1 MAIIIFTYE
10 NSKLIKLLKER
21 GELIRAEDW
30 KKVQKIEAEINVLKE
45 KKLEKLKTP
54 ISAFVTFESEE
65 GQCRALKLKK
75 KEKVYPKLATFIEG
89 IEPLEVKE
97 TVEPSDII
105 WENRH
110 IHKSKRS
117 RKEWK
122 VITILAAALFISFL
136 IIYYATKWQIRV
148 V

>member
-1 MAIIIFTYE
+1 VVTIIFTYD

-30 KKVQKIEAEINVLKE
+30 KKVQKIETEINELKE

-65 GQCRALKLKK
+65 GQCRALKLKDF
-75 KEKVYPKLATFIEG
+75 PDLATLIVGTEPIEF
-89 IEPLEVKE
+89 KQ

-110 IHKSKRS
+110 IS
-117 RKEWK
+117 
-122 VITILAAALFISFL
+122 
-136 IIYYATKWQIRV
+136 
-148 V
+148 

>member
-1 MAIIIFTYE
+1 VVTIIFTYD

-30 KKVQKIEAEINVLKE
+30 KKVQKIETEINELKE

-65 GQCRALKLKK
+65 GQCRALKLKDF
-75 KEKVYPKLATFIEG
+75 PDLATLIAGTEPIEF
-89 IEPLEVKE
+89 KQ

-110 IHKSKRS
+110 IS
-117 RKEWK
+117 
-122 VITILAAALFISFL
+122 
-136 IIYYATKWQIRV
+136 
-148 V
+148 

>member
-1 MAIIIFTYE
+1 VATIIFTYK
-10 NSKLIKLLKER
+10 NSKLIKLLKKR

-75 KEKVYPKLATFIEG
+75 KDYPKLATFIEG
-89 IEPLEVKE
+89 IKPLEFK
-97 TVEPSDII
+97 
-105 WENRH
+105 
-110 IHKSKRS
+110 
-117 RKEWK
+117 
-122 VITILAAALFISFL
+122 
-136 IIYYATKWQIRV
+136 
-148 V
+148 